1 MPALLH
7 DRLAP
12 ARIVT
17 DATRLPSAAPRSQ
30 TQLLLNELESLR
42 VALPEEETLLLL
54 DETPAPSVARGLFGR
69 LRDELWELPIT
80 WCVAADARDRAAY
93 VEAPADA
100 FWRRVLTLPP
110 LTPAQARE
118 LLRAR
123 ATEIELPEGGACR
136 GRQRSAWQPS
146 RLDYARPRDRR

>member
-1 MPALLH
+1 M
-7 DRLAP
+7 
-12 ARIVT
+12 
-17 DATRLPSAAPRSQ
+17 
-30 TQLLLNELESLR
+30 LNELESLR

-54 DETPAPSVARGLFGR
+54 DETPTPSVARGLFGR

-123 ATEIELPEGGACR
+123 ATEIELPEEALAVAVSEAHGN
-136 GRQRSAWQPS
+136 
-146 RLDYARPRDRR
+146 PRDLITLAHATAVEGKDPSGAA